1 MNGNTVRP
9 GQGLNDRFQG
19 AGGGRNGGLGSV
31 GRGRNGSLGS
41 AGGAGGSAIVCICG
55 DDAMQLTVRKEGPNT
70 GTVSSS
76 ERFVLHF
83 TYKALMGGG
92 GGGGQHMVPCWM
104 FSFYAWLL
112 FLFLEGGGGGAYLT
126 TMHLLLTQS
135 RSTFSC
141 VLSTSPNV
149 TQA

>member
-70 GTVSSS
+70 GTVS
-76 ERFVLHF
+76 R
-83 TYKALMGGG
+83 
-92 GGGGQHMVPCWM
+92 
-104 FSFYAWLL
+104 
-112 FLFLEGGGGGAYLT
+112 
-126 TMHLLLTQS
+126 
-135 RSTFSC
+135 
-141 VLSTSPNV
+141 LSLIHI
-149 TQA
+149 